1 MIPCTPSTVRI
12 IKVTACLLIFLSKA
26 VVALDFR
33 AEHSIPTES
42 FQAHFD
48 QTTNDGFRLVSITGF
63 DDADGNI
70 FFNTIWHRNTASI
83 AWRGYAG
90 IPQNDYQAILDENIA
105 QGFRPI
111 FVDGFSANGI
121 PYICAIYHLEDNP
134 PFWSSRDLQ
143 SSSEYQQYYENM
155 LSQGYSLD
163 VISSYQVYGSLR
175 IVSLFSQHT
184 ANDSDDWVAR
194 HGLTASEYEAA
205 FDQFVGQGYSLE
217 HVSAGTIDNDEP
229 RFATI
234 FSRGP
239 SNENGQFVA
248 FRGIA
253 EADIQTSLDTWIS
266 KGYVPK
272 VIDCYRSGN
281 DLRWALLL
289 TKNPEPPVEPEANDA
304 SFSETTCF
312 DEKIVSFMKEN
323 GIPGA
328 GVSVMKDGRIVYS
341 QGYGTRDVPGIGDDN
356 ASPRKV
362 SECTPFRLASISKSV
377 TSLAILR
384 LAQNGDLSLSDKVF
398 GPGGILKQLS
408 ENPKT
413 CCPIVDDRIFDITV
427 YHLLTHSGGW
437 DRDITFDPMFQS
449 KTISSVLGI
458 TGPASCESVIYYMFG
473 QFLQYRPGTTYAY
486 SNFGYCVLGRI
497 IEETTG
503 LDYEEAVRLF
513 LLDPAGISREE
524 MYVGSTR
531 LEDIP
536 EIESEYYCSGCSGTE
551 SVFPTET
558 SRVPNP
564 YGAWYLEAMD
574 SHGGWVASAPQLM
587 RLLSTTAAP
596 HCNGT
601 IANRNT
607 EMCLLW
613 DTSIDSLTATP
624 PFSRFNSVWYGLG
637 FSVRN
642 AGTDHNWWHTG
653 SLPGAETILVRTNAG
668 YGYAW
673 AMLLNTRG
681 FSGSIDTLMWEAVG
695 CVGDSWPQEYETT
708 CDRSDN
714 PPTAPPFSAPAVG
727 VPPLSD
733 SPTTA
738 LSDGPVNATPVSNSP
753 TTSPSNAPLPISI
766 GPSTPPSN
774 APASS
779 SPTTSPSDYRV
790 AASNWPSSQPFADP
804 VETPATA
811 RPTTATS
818 DDKIHDMKP
827 LSSPPT
833 VSPLGDLQSGAGE
846 AGGSSTQSKCRM
858 YVAILVLSLTAFLLL

>member
-1 MIPCTPSTVRI
+1 
-12 IKVTACLLIFLSKA
+12 

-289 TKNPEPPVEPEANDA
+289 TKNPEPPVEP
-304 SFSETTCF
+304 
-312 DEKIVSFMKEN
+312 
-323 GIPGA
+323 
-328 GVSVMKDGRIVYS
+328 
-341 QGYGTRDVPGIGDDN
+341 
-356 ASPRKV
+356 
-362 SECTPFRLASISKSV
+362 
-377 TSLAILR
+377 
-384 LAQNGDLSLSDKVF
+384 
-398 GPGGILKQLS
+398 
-408 ENPKT
+408 
-413 CCPIVDDRIFDITV
+413 
-427 YHLLTHSGGW
+427 
-437 DRDITFDPMFQS
+437 
-449 KTISSVLGI
+449 
-458 TGPASCESVIYYMFG
+458 
-473 QFLQYRPGTTYAY
+473 
-486 SNFGYCVLGRI
+486 
-497 IEETTG
+497 
-503 LDYEEAVRLF
+503 
-513 LLDPAGISREE
+513 
-524 MYVGSTR
+524 
-531 LEDIP
+531 
-536 EIESEYYCSGCSGTE
+536 
-551 SVFPTET
+551 
-558 SRVPNP
+558 
-564 YGAWYLEAMD
+564 
-574 SHGGWVASAPQLM
+574 
-587 RLLSTTAAP
+587 
-596 HCNGT
+596 
-601 IANRNT
+601 
-607 EMCLLW
+607 
-613 DTSIDSLTATP
+613 
-624 PFSRFNSVWYGLG
+624 
-637 FSVRN
+637 
-642 AGTDHNWWHTG
+642 
-653 SLPGAETILVRTNAG
+653 
-668 YGYAW
+668 
-673 AMLLNTRG
+673 
-681 FSGSIDTLMWEAVG
+681 
-695 CVGDSWPQEYETT
+695 
-708 CDRSDN
+708 
-714 PPTAPPFSAPAVG
+714 
-727 VPPLSD
+727 
-733 SPTTA
+733 
-738 LSDGPVNATPVSNSP
+738 